1 MDVDEGPGRRE
12 GSKNDDGSDEPSQPV
27 TRPGERHGS
36 IFLGRSPGPGLLPAS
51 RVSTVTFS
59 VGSQRA
65 KNRRT
70 VTILIVAGVSGSGK
84 TTMGA
89 MLADRLGWP
98 FADADDF
105 HPAANVEKMRAGI
118 PLTDE
123 DRWPWLRAIA
133 AWMDERIA
141 AGESAVLGCSALK
154 RSYRDVL
161 LDGRP
166 QAHMIF
172 LDVAPEELARR
183 LAARHGHFFPEK
195 LLGTQ
200 LDALDPPHPD
210 EHVTSVVETDEPAS
224 TMELIMATLWPDRKR
239 PGDGASGAAGGDH
252 EAET

>member
-1 MDVDEGPGRRE
+1 M
-12 GSKNDDGSDEPSQPV
+12 
-27 TRPGERHGS
+27 
-36 IFLGRSPGPGLLPAS
+36 
-51 RVSTVTFS
+51 
-59 VGSQRA
+59 
-65 KNRRT
+65 
-70 VTILIVAGVSGSGK
+70 TILIVAGVSGSGK

-141 AGESAVLGCSALK
+141 LGESAVMTCSALK

-161 LDGRP
+161 LGGRP
-166 QAHMIF
+166 EALLVF
-172 LDVAPEELARR
+172 LAVDREVVARR
-183 LAARHGHFFPEK
+183 LAGRHGHFFPER

-200 LDALDPPHPD
+200 ALLPGRAARRPPAGAYD
-210 EHVTSVVETDEPAS
+210 
-224 TMELIMATLWPDRKR
+224 L
-239 PGDGASGAAGGDH
+239 PGRSSRGAGPAAGRQARALLPR
-252 EAET
+252 EAAGYPA